1 MEIFP
6 DKRNL
11 VGLVEQAYE
20 GKICLP
26 NFQRDFV
33 WTREEVTDL
42 IRSIVRGYFIGSLLL
57 LRCDANN
64 PPFAPVFLRGAEP
77 PLQEPRPAHLILD
90 GQQRLSSLIYALTAP
105 DLSLKDSSQRRWF
118 FLSLDV
124 LLSEPDS
131 DDIVFD
137 RARRELRGLDD
148 LEVQYAQRVL
158 PCTALLT
165 QRAFYAWRDG
175 FEDWLRS
182 TAPDRV
188 TKYRSEWRDGWTAS
202 VTAFQSFQAPLVEL
216 PSVDESD
223 SESIGRVCAIFEK
236 LNSTG
241 VELSVYDL
249 LTARLYRSGIR
260 LHDLWAEACAA
271 HPRLRA
277 WSGGKADG
285 HKFGVL
291 VLRTLALLRGL
302 DPKPRIL
309 IDLNPTN
316 FEEDWRRAA
325 GAIERALQLITHV
338 GPDGFGVFD
347 QKWLPGFGLIP
358 ILAALRAEIED
369 RGLGQKEREDLRR
382 WYWCNVFM
390 ERYSSAVESKSR
402 KDYLEMTRHWLEG
415 QPEPEVFRE
424 AQNWIGASGFRIRS
438 SASYASAVYSGVF
451 CLLALHN
458 AQDWCRGEDI
468 RLQELQDHHIFPQ
481 AYLRRHDIIKR
492 VDVNSIANRTLIS
505 NETNGRIKDRAPAD
519 YIDDPVIFPTGAR
532 PDLMEP
538 HFIDKVGLGF
548 VRTATEALTY
558 QQAAAIYADFLQARE
573 AAIIQE
579 IRIAC
584 GITTAATGTR
594 EDAVPDAAAADIQ
607 AGAGISEDD
616 DESAEAEVQPV

>member
-20 GKICLP
+20 GKLCLP

-33 WTREEVTDL
+33 WTREEVADL

-57 LRCDANN
+57 LRCDPNN
-64 PPFAPVFLRGAEP
+64 PPFAPAFLRGVKGPEE
-77 PLQEPRPAHLILD
+77 EPRPGHLILD

-105 DLSLKDSSQRRWF
+105 DLSLRDSSQRRWF
-118 FLSLDV
+118 FLNLDA
-124 LLSEPDS
+124 LLAEPDS
-131 DDIVFD
+131 DEIVFD
-137 RARRELRGLDD
+137 RARRELRGLDSP
-148 LEVQYAQRVL
+148 EVQYAQRML

-165 QRAFYAWRDG
+165 QRGFYTWRDG
-175 FEDWLRS
+175 FEDWLRG
-182 TAPDRV
+182 TDPDLLSR
-188 TKYRSEWRDGWTAS
+188 YRSEWRDGWTAAIS
-202 VTAFQSFQAPLVEL
+202 GFQNFQAPLVEL

-223 SESIGRVCAIFEK
+223 SEAIGRVCAIFEK

-260 LHDLWAEACAA
+260 LHELWAAACAT
-271 HPRLRA
+271 HHRLRA
-277 WSGGKADG
+277 WSKSKADE

-309 IDLNPTN
+309 IDLNPVD
-316 FEEDWRRAA
+316 FEDDWRRATA
-325 GAIERALQLITHV
+325 AIERALQLITHV
-338 GPDGFGVFD
+338 GPDGFGVFEE
-347 QKWLPGFGLIP
+347 KWLPGFGLIP
-358 ILAALRAEIED
+358 ILAALRSEIEAH
-369 RGLGQKEREDLRR
+369 GLGQKERKDLRR

-402 KDYLEMTRHWLEG
+402 KDYIEMTRHWFEG
-415 QPEPEVFRE
+415 EPEPEVFHE
-424 AQNWIGASGFRIRS
+424 AQNWIGAPGFRIRG

-458 AQDWCRGEDI
+458 ARDWRRGEDI
-468 RLQELQDHHIFPQ
+468 RLQELQDHHVFPQ

-505 NETNGRIKDRAPAD
+505 NETNARIKDKAPAD
-519 YIDDPVIFPTGAR
+519 YIAEPAIFPSGAE
-532 PDLMEP
+532 PGLMEP
-538 HFIDKVGLGF
+538 HFIDKASLELI
-548 VRTATEALTY
+548 RDATEAVTY
-558 QQAAAIYADFLQARE
+558 QEAVDIYQRFLQARE
-573 AAIIQE
+573 AAMIAE
-579 IRIAC
+579 IRRAC
-584 GITTAATGTR
+584 GINAAVGGTR
-594 EDAVPDAAAADIQ
+594 EETVPDEVAEDVI
-607 AGAGISEDD
+607 AGAGPPG
-616 DESAEAEVQPV
+616 DEELEGEALSA